1 MEFLALENKKK
12 IKNTIITLEFVE
24 ADIILKREARKN
36 IVLLTEP
43 MQGVRWLVI
52 RLVLQNW
59 TNQLESNLKDNATGV

>member
-36 IVLLTEP
+36 IALVTEP

>member
-36 IVLLTEP
+36 IALVTEP
-43 MQGVRWLVI
+43 MQGV
-52 RLVLQNW
+52 
-59 TNQLESNLKDNATGV
+59 S

>member
-12 IKNTIITLEFVE
+12 IKNTIMTLEFVK

-36 IVLLTEP
+36 IALVTEP

-52 RLVLQNW
+52 TLVLQNW

>member
-1 MEFLALENKKK
+1 M
-12 IKNTIITLEFVE
+12 TLEFVK

-36 IVLLTEP
+36 IALVTEP